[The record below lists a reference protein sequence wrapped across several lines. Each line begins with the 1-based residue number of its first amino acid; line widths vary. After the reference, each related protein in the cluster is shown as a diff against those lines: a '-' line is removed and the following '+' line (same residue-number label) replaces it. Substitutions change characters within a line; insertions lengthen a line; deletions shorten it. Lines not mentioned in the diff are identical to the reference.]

1 MGVIN
6 DKIRP
11 NYKLVKA
18 LVKKGYKDFELT
30 YQTNQGWQLDGYG
43 LPSYLGYTIKSA
55 LKEIEN
61 IKGKSA

>member
-6 DKIRP
+6 DKSHP
-11 NYKLVKA
+11 NHKLVNA
-18 LVKKGYKDFELT
+18 LVKKGYEYFELT
-30 YQTNQGWQLDGYG
+30 YQANQGWQLDGYG

-61 IKGKSA
+61 IKRKTA